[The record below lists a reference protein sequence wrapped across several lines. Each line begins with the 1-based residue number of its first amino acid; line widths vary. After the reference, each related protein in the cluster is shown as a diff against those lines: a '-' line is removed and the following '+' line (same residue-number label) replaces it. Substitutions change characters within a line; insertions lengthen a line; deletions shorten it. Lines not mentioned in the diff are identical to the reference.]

1 MHKIINT
8 AIVSFFT
15 GTLIASLIFI
25 TMRIHLTEN
34 EIGLQKAEDNTYYFR
49 INQDV
54 KVENF
59 KTKEEALNHAEKLAA
74 MYLRQKFKK

>member
-8 AIVSFFT
+8 AIIAFFT

-25 TMRIHLTEN
+25 TMRINLTEN
-34 EIGLQKAEDNTYYFR
+34 EIGLQQSEDGTYFFR

-59 KTKEEALNHAEKLAA
+59 KTKEEALSHAEKLAA
-74 MYLRQKFKK
+74 MYLRQKFKR